1 MATND
6 KFLEKIDILNNELLK
21 LILIIYSNNN
31 SYGNENFRKLILEL
45 KDSIGAIKFI
55 ESVIGDS
62 INESGFE
69 YDNEQGIFYSLID
82 AWQYDYGYCRV
93 YDEFAAPLSMIF
105 DCDPIYFNYNNKKWL
120 IEFWKGQYGIC
131 TGFEVGV
138 YAAEKTIYNEI
149 MSNEDIFYEKISP
162 EEFLDISI
170 VAKKNGE
177 VIFQRKDK
185 HWWLTGF
192 ILGEF
197 SEPNELSAEI
207 TITLINEEM
216 RNAFIQGLIYAGYH
230 DEEIKIK
237 ENSVEIFFDKPKTE
251 QPYSNIKAL
260 NYTMQRKNKYL
271 CSVYNDI
278 TNKYKDFDEKVNILK
293 KKSPLLYRQIMN
305 IGRWNCIINLYN
317 LYKIN
322 RDS

>member
-1 MATND
+1 MGFVATND

-55 ESVIGDS
+55 EAVIGDS

-197 SEPNELSAEI
+197 SEPHELSAEI
-207 TITLINEEM
+207 NITLTNEEM
-216 RNAFIQGLIYAGYH
+216 KNAFVQGLNYAGYNEK
-230 DEEIKIK
+230 DIKIK
-237 ENSVEIFFDKPKTE
+237 GNSVEIFFDKPKTE
-251 QPYSNIKAL
+251 RHTVISKL
-260 NYTMQRKNKYL
+260 
-271 CSVYNDI
+271 
-278 TNKYKDFDEKVNILK
+278 
-293 KKSPLLYRQIMN
+293 
-305 IGRWNCIINLYN
+305 
-317 LYKIN
+317 
-322 RDS
+322 